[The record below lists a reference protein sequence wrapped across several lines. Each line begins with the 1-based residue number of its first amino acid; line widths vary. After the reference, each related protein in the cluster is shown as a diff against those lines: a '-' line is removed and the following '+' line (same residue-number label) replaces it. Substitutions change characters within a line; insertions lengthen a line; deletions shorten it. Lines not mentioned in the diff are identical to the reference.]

1 MNSPEVIGNCAGKLV
16 SFPDYSPQ
24 KKGNFFLNKDSSKRR
39 RIFFFLVFPEV
50 SLERR
55 VERKKQTCGRAFL
68 DGIRRKEK
76 AFGIPQIIQW
86 SGTFFLRSKNSSC
99 CGTNHKHSGW
109 SKVWKSDKREPY
121 NQCQQIRSIPSDWKR
136 NGKLE
141 IFLIGIYSI
150 FE

>member
-1 MNSPEVIGNCAGKLV
+1 MKSSQTWIHPRSLGIARENWFRFPIIARRKKETFSSVPKEEEFF
-16 SFPDYSPQ
+16 FPDRLVW
-24 KKGNFFLNKDSSKRR
+24 KGEWR
-39 RIFFFLVFPEV
+39 E
-50 SLERR
+50 
-55 VERKKQTCGRAFL
+55 KKQTCGRAFL